1 MRIIG
6 GKLRG
11 KKLFFL
17 KNKITRPLRD
27 FVKES
32 VFNIIQHS
40 SKINFSIKDS
50 NILDLYSGIGSFGL
64 ECISRDAGKVT
75 FVEKDKLSQEM
86 LLKNLQNLNIENK
99 SHVSNNSVNSF
110 INKVKNNR
118 YDLIFLDPP
127 FADDHYKEDL
137 SLIKKLQIYSKKHLI
152 IIHRESTKTEEFDK
166 CLHIVEI
173 KNYGRSKIIF
183 GSFD

>member
-1 MRIIG
+1 
-6 GKLRG
+6 
-11 KKLFFL
+11 
-17 KNKITRPLRD
+17 
-27 FVKES
+27 
-32 VFNIIQHS
+32 
-40 SKINFSIKDS
+40 
-50 NILDLYSGIGSFGL
+50 
-64 ECISRDAGKVT
+64 
-75 FVEKDKLSQEM
+75 M

-152 IIHRESTKTEEFDK
+152 IIHRESTKTEKFDK

-183 GSFD
+183 GFFH